1 MAASSS
7 IASPPPPFAF
17 VGGLNLNPVVV
28 DAEDLLLFCPVDGVG
43 AGKDDALLDLIL
55 PVDLRPGVR
64 CPAFLGHRPRWRE

>member
-1 MAASSS
+1 
-7 IASPPPPFAF
+7 
-17 VGGLNLNPVVV
+17 LNPLVV